1 MIYHLFRRNRQLMA
15 QSVKKDTLKL
25 LLLRGGITDIDQFD
39 TTTSKTNTLSV
50 REDIANR
57 DIRGK

>member
-39 TTTSKTNTLSV
+39 TTTSNTNTLSV

>member
-39 TTTSKTNTLSV
+39 TTTSNTNALSV